1 MRSCNSFPLSVMYDA
16 PTIPKGVPMLLMRSA
31 APVLLLQSSDNN
43 PFATIAGVFFL
54 TVAFALVVTVITGMW
69 KTFVKAGQPGWGVL
83 IPIYNAYLLTKIAGK
98 PGWWVLLLFI
108 PLVNI
113 VINAIV
119 SIGVAEN
126 FRKGAGFGIGLLFLP
141 FLFYPILGFGDAA
154 YRR

>member
-1 MRSCNSFPLSVMYDA
+1 
-16 PTIPKGVPMLLMRSA
+16 MLLMRFA

-43 PFATIAGVFFL
+43 PFATIAGVFFF

-83 IPIYNAYLLTKIAGK
+83 IPIYNAYLLTQIARK
-98 PGWWVLLLFI
+98 PGWWVLLLLV

-113 VINAIV
+113 VINAIL

-126 FRKGAGFGIGLLFLP
+126 FGKGARFGIGLLFLP
-141 FLFYPILGFGDAA
+141 FLFYPILGFSDAA